1 MASIDS
7 DILRGWAMKTD
18 LESRDRMA
26 GNCATAALALFA
38 YALAVLGLLHVLRPD
53 YAPATNF
60 VSNYA
65 VGNHGWIM
73 TTFFV
78 AFSLGLV
85 ALAAGLYSSGI
96 RSAHLAVGL
105 AALMVTA
112 AGLIVTAIYPTDLP
126 GAPYTRSGDIHEL
139 SFRVNAVGILAGVLV
154 ISTALAAQP
163 TWRRHRR
170 PLGVLGGLVVVALVT
185 QFATLRKGL
194 PFGLA
199 NRFFV
204 ATVFAWMMFVAQRI
218 RKATSLPL
226 HPSQVD
232 RTL

>member
-1 MASIDS
+1 
-7 DILRGWAMKTD
+7 MKSV
-18 LESRDRMA
+18 LENRDRMA
-26 GNCATAALALFA
+26 RGCATAALVLFA
-38 YALAVLGLLHVLRPD
+38 YALVALAVLHVLRPD

-65 VGNHGWIM
+65 VGAHGWIM

-78 AFSLGLV
+78 AFSLGLL
-85 ALAAGLYSSGI
+85 ALSASLYSSGA
-96 RSAHLAVGL
+96 RTAHIAAGL
-105 AALMVTA
+105 AALTVTA

-126 GAPYTRSGDIHEL
+126 GAAYTRSGDIHEL
-139 SFRVNAVGILAGVLV
+139 AFRINVVGILVGVLV
-154 ISTALAAQP
+154 ISAAVGAQPVWRRYRRTLWALA
-163 TWRRHRR
+163 
-170 PLGVLGGLVVVALVT
+170 GLVVAALVI

-204 ATVFAWMMFVAQRI
+204 VTVFAWMMFVAHRI
-218 RKATSLPL
+218 RTRISSPIDQVPL
-226 HPSQVD
+226 N